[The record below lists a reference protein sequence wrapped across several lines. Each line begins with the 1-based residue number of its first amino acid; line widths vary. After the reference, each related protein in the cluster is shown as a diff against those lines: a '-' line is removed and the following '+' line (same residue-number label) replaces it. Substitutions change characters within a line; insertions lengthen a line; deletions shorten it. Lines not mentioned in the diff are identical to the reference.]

1 MSEKKA
7 LPNLYNL
14 VDDLVKIRN
23 TYKDY
28 EPKSKKT
35 IEFLML
41 ENDFNKT
48 IRGIQNFYN
57 YIDYDKLINDI
68 NSKDFYDNNK
78 DKQYNWR

>member
-1 MSEKKA
+1 MSEKKQ
-7 LPNLYNL
+7 LPNLFNL
-14 VDDLVKIRN
+14 VDNLVKIRN

-28 EPKSKKT
+28 DPKNKKT

-57 YIDYDKLINDI
+57 YIDLKLK
-68 NSKDFYDNNK
+68 S
-78 DKQYNWR
+78 

>member
-1 MSEKKA
+1 MSEKKE
-7 LPNLYNL
+7 LPNLFNL

-68 NSKDFYDNNK
+68 NSKDFIDNNE
-78 DKQYNWR
+78 R

>member
-1 MSEKKA
+1 MSEKKE
-7 LPNLYNL
+7 LPNLFNL
-14 VDDLVKIRN
+14 VDNLVKIRN

-41 ENDFNKT
+41 EDDFNKT

-57 YIDYDKLINDI
+57 YIDYDKLINDV
-68 NSKDFYDNNK
+68 NSKDFIDNNE
-78 DKQYNWR
+78 R

>member
-68 NSKDFYDNNK
+68 NSKDFYDNNE

>member
-57 YIDYDKLINDI
+57 YIDYDKLINDV
-68 NSKDFYDNNK
+68 NSKDFIDNNE
-78 DKQYNWR
+78 R

>member
-1 MSEKKA
+1 MSEKKE
-7 LPNLYNL
+7 LPNLFNL

-57 YIDYDKLINDI
+57 YIDYDKLINDV
-68 NSKDFYDNNK
+68 NSKDFIDNNE
-78 DKQYNWR
+78 R

>member
-1 MSEKKA
+1 MSEKKQ
-7 LPNLYNL
+7 LPNLFNL

-28 EPKSKKT
+28 DPKNKKT

-57 YIDYDKLINDI
+57 YIDYDKLINDVDNKNFI
-68 NSKDFYDNNK
+68 DNNE
-78 DKQYNWR
+78 R

>member
-1 MSEKKA
+1 MSEKKQ
-7 LPNLYNL
+7 LPNLFNL
-14 VDDLVKIRN
+14 VDNLVKIRN

-28 EPKSKKT
+28 DPKNKKT

-57 YIDYDKLINDI
+57 YIDYDKLINDVDNKNFI
-68 NSKDFYDNNK
+68 DNNE
-78 DKQYNWR
+78 R

>member
-1 MSEKKA
+1 MSEKKQ
-7 LPNLYNL
+7 LPNLFNL

-28 EPKSKKT
+28 DPKNKKT

-68 NSKDFYDNNK
+68 NSKDFIDNNEI
-78 DKQYNWR
+78 

>member
-1 MSEKKA
+1 M
-7 LPNLYNL
+7 PNLYNL

-68 NSKDFYDNNK
+68 NSKDFYDNNE

>member
-1 MSEKKA
+1 MREKKE
-7 LPNLYNL
+7 LPNLFNL

-68 NSKDFYDNNK
+68 NSKDFIDNNE
-78 DKQYNWR
+78 R

>member
-1 MSEKKA
+1 MSEKKQ
-7 LPNLYNL
+7 LPNLFNL
-14 VDDLVKIRN
+14 VDNLVKIRN

-28 EPKSKKT
+28 DPKNKKT

-68 NSKDFYDNNK
+68 NSKDFIDNNEI
-78 DKQYNWR
+78 

>member
-1 MSEKKA
+1 MSEKKEV
-7 LPNLYNL
+7 PNLFNL
-14 VDDLVKIRN
+14 VDNLVKIRN

-41 ENDFNKT
+41 EDDFNKT

-57 YIDYDKLINDI
+57 YIDYDKLINDV
-68 NSKDFYDNNK
+68 NSKDFIDNNE
-78 DKQYNWR
+78 R

>member
-1 MSEKKA
+1 MSEKKQ
-7 LPNLYNL
+7 LPNLFNL

-28 EPKSKKT
+28 DPKNKKT

-57 YIDYDKLINDI
+57 YIDYDKLINDVNNKNFI
-68 NSKDFYDNNK
+68 DNNE
-78 DKQYNWR
+78 R

>member
-1 MSEKKA
+1 MSEKKQ
-7 LPNLYNL
+7 LPNLFNL

-28 EPKSKKT
+28 EPKNKKT

-41 ENDFNKT
+41 EDDFNKT

-57 YIDYDKLINDI
+57 YIDYDKLINDVDNKNFI
-68 NSKDFYDNNK
+68 DNNEI
-78 DKQYNWR
+78 

>member
-1 MSEKKA
+1 MSEKKQ
-7 LPNLYNL
+7 LPNLFNL
-14 VDDLVKIRN
+14 VDNLVKIRN

-28 EPKSKKT
+28 DPKNKKT

-57 YIDYDKLINDI
+57 YIDYDKLINDVNNKNFI
-68 NSKDFYDNNK
+68 DNNEI
-78 DKQYNWR
+78 